1 MVHFLNEYAL
11 MRSTALSRGTLAK
24 IQCEMLPLNEIFQVL
39 LTLYEVRRFFNVPS
53 YPVRRR
59 CRSRGLRFIVL
70 IWINLNV

>member
-24 IQCEMLPLNEIFQVL
+24 IQCEMLPLNEILQVL

-53 YPVRRR
+53 FPVRRR
-59 CRSRGLRFIVL
+59 CRTRGLRFIVL